1 MTHPLRRLLGWLAAA
16 AVLVALGAAV
26 LMPRTPARAAILPP
40 GALAPTATQRAVA
53 RKVGQ
58 ILTEYQYSDPKINA
72 HFSQLVF
79 ARYLHFLDPEHAYF
93 LAADVHGF
101 DRKYG
106 NDFAQLLE
114 AGKLDPAFLIFQRFK
129 QLSSE
134 RLRYAIGL
142 LAKQPD
148 FSTHATYRYD
158 RRHAPWPATQ
168 AQMNALWHE
177 RVMNDAISLMLS
189 GKSWPQAAGT
199 LRKRFEAELRSIKRF
214 SSEDVFEELMNAYA
228 RTFDPHTTYFSPLNS
243 EEYNIEM
250 SLNYQ
255 GIGASL
261 EMDGNYIKVVNVI
274 PGGPA
279 AISGKLKPDDRITG
293 VGQGVHGHITDVVG
307 WRLGKVVQLIRGKA
321 GTTVLLQILPAGA
334 HPGGKET
341 VVSLVRNRVTLKA
354 QEAQGKLETVKQDGQ
369 TYKIGVITV
378 PSFYEDVRA
387 EDDGDSNY
395 PSTTRDVRR
404 LILKF
409 EKEHMQGLLLDLRND
424 GGGYLP
430 QATALTG
437 LFIHGPVVQL
447 RGRSGHI
454 EVLND
459 PEKAPIYTGPLAVLV
474 NRLSASA
481 SEIFAGAIQDYH
493 RGVIIGQNTFGKG
506 TVQNLIPLDRWSSR
520 PIEGQIAVTIGK
532 FYRITGQ
539 STQLRGV
546 IPNIV
551 LPSAINPKTVGESS
565 MPRALPYNT
574 IGPVPFQV
582 STGTAAVPSIAK
594 LNAEEQAREQRD
606 PNFRWLVGD
615 IHDIEAIRAQKVLS
629 LDLATRRQER
639 HEQDAELLALDNQ
652 RRAAFGLPP
661 LKKVDQIGGKTD
673 KIPDVV
679 LDQAKDIVAD
689 MVRLEE
695 HAGEAKPPLLRGG

>member
-1 MTHPLRRLLGWLAAA
+1 MTHSLRRFVGWLIAAA
-16 AVLVALGAAV
+16 AIVALGAAV
-26 LMPRTPARAAILPP
+26 LMPRAPARAAVLPP
-40 GALAPTATQRAVA
+40 GALAPTAAQRAVA
-53 RKVGQ
+53 RKVAR
-58 ILTEYQYSDPKINA
+58 ILTDYQYSDPKINA
-72 HFSQLVF
+72 QFSQLVF

-93 LAADVHGF
+93 LAADVHDF
-101 DRKYG
+101 DAKYG
-106 NDFAQLLE
+106 NDFVKLLA
-114 AGKLDPAFLIFQRFK
+114 AGKLDPAFLIFQRFR
-129 QLSSE
+129 QLSGE
-134 RLRYAIGL
+134 RLRYAISL
-142 LAKQPD
+142 LAREPD
-148 FSTHATYRYD
+148 FNTEATYRYA
-158 RRHAPWPATQ
+158 RTHAPWPASV
-168 AQMNALWHE
+168 AQMNALWRA
-177 RVMNDAISLMLS
+177 RVTNDAISLMLS
-189 GKSWPQAAGT
+189 GKSWPQAAAT
-199 LRKRFEAELRSIKRF
+199 LRKRFEAELRSINRL

-243 EEYNIEM
+243 EEYNIDM

-261 EMDGNYIKVVNVI
+261 QMDGNYVKVVNVI

-279 AISGKLKPDDRITG
+279 AISGKLKPNDRITG
-293 VGQGVHGHITDVVG
+293 IGQGAHGRITDVVG

-321 GTTVLLQILPAGA
+321 GTTVRLEILPAGA
-334 HPGGKET
+334 HPGNKET
-341 VVSLVRNRVTLKA
+341 VVSLVRKRVTLKA
-354 QEAQGKLETVKQDGQ
+354 QEAQGKLETVKENGQ

-378 PSFYEDVRA
+378 PSFYEDVKA
-387 EDDGDSNY
+387 EDDGESNY

-437 LFIHGPVVQL
+437 LFVHGPVVQL

-454 EVLND
+454 EVLD
-459 PEKAPIYTGPLAVLV
+459 TPEKAPIYTGPLAVLV
-474 NRLSASA
+474 NRYSASA

-506 TVQNLIPLDRWSSR
+506 TVQNLIPLERWNGRQS
-520 PIEGQIAVTIGK
+520 EGEIAVTIGK
-532 FYRITGQ
+532 FYRVTGQ

-546 IPNIV
+546 IPNIK
-551 LPSAINPKTVGESS
+551 LPSAINPHTVGESS

-574 IGPVPFQV
+574 IGPVPFEV
-582 STGTAAVPSIAK
+582 SAGTAAIPSIAT

-606 PNFRWLVGD
+606 PNFRWLVAD
-615 IHDIEAIRAQKVLS
+615 IHDLDAMRARKVLS
-629 LDLATRRQER
+629 LNLATRRRER
-639 HEQDAELLALDNQ
+639 HEQDAKLLALDNQ

-661 LKKVDQIGGKTD
+661 LKKVDQIGGKHD
-673 KIPDVV
+673 KIPDVI

-689 MVRLEE
+689 MVRLVRTDQSKQQLSRD
-695 HAGEAKPPLLRGG
+695 G

>member
-1 MTHPLRRLLGWLAAA
+1 MTHPIRRFVGWLIAATA
-16 AVLVALGAAV
+16 IVALGAAV
-26 LMPRTPARAAILPP
+26 LMPRTPARATVLPP
-40 GALAPTATQRAVA
+40 GALAPSATQRAVA

-58 ILTEYQYSDPKINA
+58 ILTDYQYSDPKINA
-72 HFSQLVF
+72 QFSQLVF

-93 LAADVHGF
+93 LAADVHDF
-101 DRKYG
+101 DAKYG

-114 AGKLDPAFLIFQRFK
+114 AGRLDPAFLIFQRFR

-134 RLRYAIGL
+134 RLRYAISL
-142 LAKQPD
+142 LAKEPD
-148 FSTHATYRYD
+148 FDTDATYRYD
-158 RRHAPWPATQ
+158 RRHAPWPATE
-168 AQMNALWHE
+168 AQMNALWHK

-189 GKSWPQAAGT
+189 GKSWPQAAAT
-199 LRKRFEAELRSIKRF
+199 LHKRFAAELRSITRL

-243 EEYNIEM
+243 EEYNTEM

-255 GIGASL
+255 GIGATL

-279 AISGKLKPDDRITG
+279 AVSGKLKPDDRITG
-293 VGQGVHGHITDVVG
+293 IGQGVHGHITDVVG
-307 WRLGKVVQLIRGKA
+307 WRLGKVVRLIRGKA
-321 GTTVLLQILPAGA
+321 GTTVRLQILPAGT
-334 HPGGKET
+334 HPGGKEA
-341 VVSLVRNRVTLKA
+341 VVCLVRNRVTLKA
-354 QEAQGKLETVKQDGQ
+354 QEAQGKLETVKQNGR

-378 PSFYEDVRA
+378 PSFYEDVKA
-387 EDDGDSNY
+387 EDDGDSGY

-447 RGRSGHI
+447 RGRAGHI
-454 EVLND
+454 EVLDD

-474 NRLSASA
+474 NRFSASA

-493 RGVIIGQNTFGKG
+493 RGVIIGQNTYGKG
-506 TVQNLIPLDRWSSR
+506 TVQNLIPLEGRAGR
-520 PIEGQIAVTIGK
+520 PNEGEIAVTVGK

-546 IPNIV
+546 IPNID

-582 STGTAAVPSIAK
+582 STGTAAIPSIAK
-594 LNAEEQAREQRD
+594 LKAEEQAREQRD

-615 IHDIEAIRAQKVLS
+615 IHDIEAIRTDKVVS
-629 LDLATRRQER
+629 LNIATRRRERQER
-639 HEQDAELLALDNQ
+639 DAKLLALDNH

-661 LKKVDQIGGKTD
+661 LQKVDEIGGKND

-689 MVRLEE
+689 MVALEQ
-695 HAGEAKPPLLRGG
+695 ADQSKQPLVRGA